1 MYRPRLIPC
10 LLIQSGDLVKTIG
23 FSSPKYIG
31 DPLHAVHLF
40 NEFNADELILLDIK
54 ASKENRCIPIDFV
67 RNVGE
72 EANMPFSVGGG
83 IKSLEEIRQLLEA
96 GAERVVLGTVAA
108 ETPSFVREAS
118 ERFGKST
125 IAVCV
130 DVKYSFWGK
139 LQVVARNG
147 RKVISADVVGFAK
160 EMEQMG
166 AGELLIQSV
175 NKDGTYQGLEL
186 DVLQEVSQNVSIP
199 VVGLG
204 GLTSLEEIRSI
215 HPTTHL
221 NGYAAGSLFIYQG
234 KNRGV
239 LINYPTSDEVNNL
252 FK

>member
-40 NEFNADELILLDIK
+40 NEFNADELIFLDIK
-54 ASKENRCIPIDFV
+54 ASKENRCISIDFV

-83 IKSLEEIRQLLEA
+83 INSLEEIRQLLEA

-108 ETPSFVREAS
+108 ETPSFVHKAS

-125 IAVCV
+125 IAVCI

-147 RKVISADVVGFAK
+147 QKVISADVVGFAK
-160 EMEQMG
+160 EMERMG

-175 NKDGTYQGLEL
+175 NKDGTYQGLEVA
-186 DVLQEVSQNVSIP
+186 VLQEVSQSVGIP

-204 GLTSLEEIRSI
+204 GLASLEEIRII
-215 HPTTHL
+215 HPRTNL

-234 KNRGV
+234 KHRGV
-239 LINYPTSDEVNNL
+239 LVNYPSSDEVKKL
-252 FK
+252 FN

>member
-10 LLIQSGDLVKTIG
+10 LLIQGGDLVKTIG

-54 ASKENRCIPIDFV
+54 ATKENRCIPIDFV

-125 IAVCV
+125 IAVCI
-130 DVKYSFWGK
+130 DIKYSFWGK

-147 RKVISADVVGFAK
+147 QKVISADVIGFAK
-160 EMEQMG
+160 EMERMG

-175 NKDGTYQGLEL
+175 NKDGTYQGLEVAL
-186 DVLQEVSQNVSIP
+186 LQEVSQSVGIP

-204 GLTSLEEIRSI
+204 GLASLEEIRTL
-215 HPTTHL
+215 HPTTNL

-234 KNRGV
+234 KHRGV
-239 LINYPTSDEVNNL
+239 LVNYPSSDEVKKL
-252 FK
+252 FS

>member
-10 LLIQSGDLVKTIG
+10 LLIQGGDLVKTIG

-54 ASKENRCIPIDFV
+54 ATKENRCIPIDFV

-96 GAERVVLGTVAA
+96 GAERVVLGTVAS

-125 IAVCV
+125 IAVCI
-130 DVKYSFWGK
+130 DIKYSFWGK

-147 RKVISADVVGFAK
+147 QKVISADVVGFAK
-160 EMEQMG
+160 EMERMG

-186 DVLQEVSQNVSIP
+186 AVLQEVSQNVGIP

-204 GLTSLEEIRSI
+204 GLASFDEIRTI
-215 HPTTHL
+215 HSRLNL

-234 KNRGV
+234 KHRGV
-239 LINYPTSDEVNNL
+239 LVNYPSSDEVKKL
-252 FK
+252 FN

>member
-10 LLIQSGDLVKTIG
+10 LLIQGGDLVKTIG

-54 ASKENRCIPIDFV
+54 ATKENRCIPIDFV

-108 ETPSFVREAS
+108 KTPSFVREAS

-125 IAVCV
+125 IAVCI
-130 DVKYSFWGK
+130 DIKYSLWGK

-147 RKVISADVVGFAK
+147 QKVISADVIGFAK
-160 EMEQMG
+160 EMERMG

-175 NKDGTYQGLEL
+175 NKDGTYQGLEVA
-186 DVLQEVSQNVSIP
+186 VLQEVSQSVGIP

-204 GLTSLEEIRSI
+204 GLTSLEEIRTI
-215 HPTTHL
+215 HPRTNL

-234 KNRGV
+234 KHRGV
-239 LINYPTSDEVNNL
+239 LVNYPSADEVKKL
-252 FK
+252 FN

>member
-10 LLIQSGDLVKTIG
+10 LLIQSGDLVKTVE

-31 DPLHAVHLF
+31 DPMHAVHLF
-40 NEFNADELILLDIK
+40 NEFNADELMLLDIK

-125 IAVCV
+125 IAVCI

-139 LQVVARNG
+139 LHVVIRNG
-147 RKVISADVVGFAK
+147 RKVVSADLVGFAQ

-175 NKDGTYQGLEL
+175 NKDGTYQGLEAA
-186 DVLQEVSQNVSIP
+186 VLQEVSQSVGIP

-204 GLTSLEEIRSI
+204 GLASLEEIRTL
-215 HPTTHL
+215 HPTINL

-234 KNRGV
+234 KHRGV
-239 LINYPTSDEVNNL
+239 LVNYPSSDEVKKL
-252 FK
+252 FS

>member
-10 LLIQSGDLVKTIG
+10 LLIQGGDLVKTIG

-54 ASKENRCIPIDFV
+54 ATKENRCIPIDFV

-125 IAVCV
+125 IAVCI
-130 DVKYSFWGK
+130 DIKYSFWGK
-139 LQVVARNG
+139 QQVVARNG
-147 RKVISADVVGFAK
+147 QKVISADVIGFAK
-160 EMEQMG
+160 EMERMG

-175 NKDGTYQGLEL
+175 NKDGTYQGLEVA
-186 DVLQEVSQNVSIP
+186 VLQEVTQSVGIP

-204 GLTSLEEIRSI
+204 GLASLEEIRTI
-215 HPTTHL
+215 HPRTYL

-234 KNRGV
+234 KHRGV
-239 LINYPTSDEVNNL
+239 LVNYPSSDEVKKL
-252 FK
+252 FN

>member
-10 LLIQSGDLVKTIG
+10 LLIQGGDLVKTIG

-54 ASKENRCIPIDFV
+54 ATKENRCIPIDFV

-118 ERFGKST
+118 VRFGKST
-125 IAVCV
+125 IEVCI
-130 DVKYSFWGK
+130 DVKYSCWGK

-147 RKVISADVVGFAK
+147 QKVISADVVGFTK
-160 EMEQMG
+160 EMERMG

-175 NKDGTYQGLEL
+175 NKDGTYQGLEVA
-186 DVLQEVSQNVSIP
+186 VLQEVSQSVGIP

-204 GLTSLEEIRSI
+204 GLASLEEIRII
-215 HPTTHL
+215 HPRTNL

-234 KNRGV
+234 KHRGV
-239 LINYPTSDEVNNL
+239 LVNYPSSDEVKKL
-252 FK
+252 FN